1 MFESF
6 RFSRRRAWQ
15 GTGRSRPL
23 QSSQARRP
31 GTRLVL
37 EPLEDRTLLTSYTA
51 ATVADLIAD
60 INAANKAGGTNT
72 IALTAPTS
80 SPYVLTAVDI
90 PSAKENRRA

>member
-6 RFSRRRAWQ
+6 WFSRRRAWQ
-15 GTGRSRPL
+15 GTGRSRPP

-37 EPLEDRTLLTSYTA
+37 ERLEDRTLLTSYTA
-51 ATVADLIAD
+51 ATVSDLIAD